1 MRLPIDSTNL
11 TFIAVG
17 LPEAVVDFD
26 SKQPRSDTDG
36 RPIYAVGVVALGN
49 EGADILTVKVA
60 GQPKGITLAGAVKV
74 TDLVATTWQMGDRHG
89 VSFRAE
95 SVEAIAT
102 PAAARQAAGS

>member
-1 MRLPIDSTNL
+1 MRLPIDTQSL

-36 RPIYAVGVVALGN
+36 RPIFAVGIVALN
-49 EGADILTVKVA
+49 HDGAEILTVKVP
-60 GQPKGITLAGAVKV
+60 GQPRGVTPGSPVKV
-74 TDLVATTWQMGDRHG
+74 TGLLATTWQMADRHG

-95 SVEAIAT
+95 AIEPVGPTSAKA
-102 PAAARQAAGS
+102 PAAS